1 MRVFVNHIGFD
12 ETDYKTAV
20 LELEQEAAE
29 ITAWL
34 EADNGERHHAA
45 VSGPER
51 IPDWSEGCYCVLD
64 FSDVRR
70 EGRTGLPDMPV
81 ERHFDRRSSRSPAIS

>member
-12 ETDYKTAV
+12 GTDYKTAV

-34 EADNGERHHAA
+34 EADNVERHHGERYHVA

-51 IPDWSEGCYCVLD
+51 MAATTSWTFPM
-64 FSDVRR
+64 SDGR
-70 EGRTGLPDMPV
+70 GRTGLPDMLMG
-81 ERHFDRRSSRSPAIS
+81 RHFVRRSSRSPVIS

>member
-12 ETDYKTAV
+12 GTDYKTAV

-34 EADNGERHHAA
+34 EADNVERHH
-45 VSGPER
+45 GER
-51 IPDWSEGCYCVLD
+51 
-64 FSDVRR
+64 
-70 EGRTGLPDMPV
+70 
-81 ERHFDRRSSRSPAIS
+81 

>member
-12 ETDYKTAV
+12 GTDYKTAV

-29 ITAWL
+29 ISAWL
-34 EADNGERHHAA
+34 EADNGERYHVA
-45 VSGPER
+45 VSSPER
-51 IPDWSEGCYCVLD
+51 IPDWSEGCYYVLD

-70 EGRTGLPDMPV
+70 EGTYRLAGYADG
-81 ERHFDRRSSRSPAIS
+81 EAF